1 MIEKP
6 LCAKTEGLG
15 SQGSTRGFPSHGY
28 RRTPTN
34 STKRNS
40 NILRRALTLYF
51 PISGKTVLDSENNSK
66 SNDLLRIQIECL
78 RLTDVIYQPYSRG
91 DAKNEEITSM
101 LVGRNGIDV
110 NCSDGISSC
119 GN

>member
-1 MIEKP
+1 MIENPFAPKQRIWAP
-6 LCAKTEGLG
+6 KVLPEGSPPTDTEE
-15 SQGSTRGFPSHGY
+15 P
-28 RRTPTN
+28 PTN

-40 NILRRALTLYF
+40 NILRRAPSLYF

-66 SNDLLRIQIECL
+66 SNDLLWIQIECL